1 MDFREILKLQLEEYD
16 RELKRLVNGLT
27 DEERREMP
35 SEASHHIDFAL
46 WHASRAEDVLLNVGA
61 RETDQLWVQNGWHK
75 RFEIPARDLGVGY
88 SAEQVRGMPPTPI
101 DLLLEYHE
109 ACREQTLDYISH
121 VDSIELDKRCPFE
134 ALHRQLPDIT
144 KGGVLAHIVV
154 ETSQHLGQIGYI
166 RGILRGINN

>member
-1 MDFREILKLQLEEYD
+1 MDFREILKLQLEEYQG
-16 RELKRLVNGLT
+16 ELKRLVSGLT

-35 SEASHHIDFAL
+35 SETSHHIDFAL
-46 WHASRAEDVLLNVGA
+46 WHATRAEDVLLNFGA
-61 RETDQLWVQNGWHK
+61 RETDQLWVQGGWHE
-75 RFEIPARDLGVGY
+75 RFNIPARDVGVGY
-88 SAEQVRGMPPTPI
+88 SADQVMSMPATPI

-109 ACREQTLDYISH
+109 ACREQTLDYIAN
-121 VDSIELDKRCPFE
+121 VDPLELDKRCPFE

-166 RGILRGINN
+166 RGILRCIDS

>member
-1 MDFREILKLQLEEYD
+1 MDFREILKLQLEEYQG
-16 RELKRLVNGLT
+16 ELKRLVSGLT

-35 SEASHHIDFAL
+35 SETSHHIDFDL
-46 WHASRAEDVLLNVGA
+46 RHATRAEVVLVNFGA
-61 RETDQLWVQNGWHK
+61 RETDQLWVQGGWHE
-75 RFEIPARDLGVGY
+75 RFNIPARDVGVGY
-88 SAEQVRGMPPTPI
+88 SADQVMSMPATPI

-109 ACREQTLDYISH
+109 ACREQTLDYIAN
-121 VDSIELDKRCPFE
+121 VDPLELDKRCPFE

-166 RGILRGINN
+166 RGILRGIDS

>member
-1 MDFREILKLQLEEYD
+1 MDFREILKLQLEEYQG
-16 RELKRLVNGLT
+16 ELKRLVNGLT

-35 SEASHHIDFAL
+35 SETSHHIDFAL
-46 WHASRAEDVLLNVGA
+46 WHATRAEDVLLNFGA
-61 RETDQLWVQNGWHK
+61 RETDQLWVQGGWHE
-75 RFEIPARDLGVGY
+75 RFNIPARDGGVGY
-88 SAEQVRGMPPTPI
+88 SADQVMSMPATPI

-109 ACREQTLDYISH
+109 ACREQTLDYIAN
-121 VDSIELDKRCPFE
+121 VDPLELDKRCPFE

-166 RGILRGINN
+166 RGILRGIDS

>member
-1 MDFREILKLQLEEYD
+1 MDFREILKLQLEEYQG
-16 RELKRLVNGLT
+16 ELKRLVSGLT

-35 SEASHHIDFAL
+35 SETSHHIDFAL
-46 WHASRAEDVLLNVGA
+46 WHATRAEDVLLNFGA
-61 RETDQLWVQNGWHK
+61 RETDQLWVLGGWHE
-75 RFEIPARDLGVGY
+75 RFNIPARDVGVGY
-88 SAEQVRGMPPTPI
+88 SADQVMSMPATPI

-109 ACREQTLDYISH
+109 ACREQTLDYIAN
-121 VDSIELDKRCPFE
+121 VDPLELDMRCPFE

-166 RGILRGINN
+166 RGILRGIDS

>member
-1 MDFREILKLQLEEYD
+1 MDFREILKLQLEEYQG
-16 RELKRLVNGLT
+16 ELKRLVSGLK

-35 SEASHHIDFAL
+35 SETSHHIDFAL
-46 WHASRAEDVLLNVGA
+46 WHATRAEDVLLNFGA
-61 RETDQLWVQNGWHK
+61 RETDQLWVQGGWHE
-75 RFEIPARDLGVGY
+75 RFNIPARDVGVGY
-88 SAEQVRGMPPTPI
+88 SADQVMSMPATPI

-109 ACREQTLDYISH
+109 ACREQTLDYIAN
-121 VDSIELDKRCPFE
+121 VDPRELDKRCPFE

-166 RGILRGINN
+166 RGILRGIDS

>member
-1 MDFREILKLQLEEYD
+1 
-16 RELKRLVNGLT
+16 
-27 DEERREMP
+27 MP
-35 SEASHHIDFAL
+35 S
-46 WHASRAEDVLLNVGA
+46 
-61 RETDQLWVQNGWHK
+61 
-75 RFEIPARDLGVGY
+75 
-88 SAEQVRGMPPTPI
+88 TPI

-109 ACREQTLDYISH
+109 VCREQTLDYISQ